1 MRTFNWAAPAK
12 LFFWPADDGSEEEAV
27 YQTLD
32 DALRAAGEGD
42 ADHAWIITQAGE
54 ILNPRMIEALRED
67 LAARREKKRGRGY
80 SLLGWAR
87 AA

>member
-1 MRTFNWAAPAK
+1 MRKFDWAAPAK

-42 ADHAWIITQAGE
+42 AEHAWIITQAGE

-67 LAARREKKRGRGY
+67 LEARRQKKRVKGY